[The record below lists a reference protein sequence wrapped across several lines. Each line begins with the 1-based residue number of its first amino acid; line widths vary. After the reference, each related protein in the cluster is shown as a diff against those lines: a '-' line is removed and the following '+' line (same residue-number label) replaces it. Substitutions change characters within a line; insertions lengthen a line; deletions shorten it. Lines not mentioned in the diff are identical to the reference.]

1 MAGTAAYV
9 IASQISFSGITFK
22 QQDGVRRWRP
32 RDVGRF
38 SQATQLGSLSLFG
51 FTSVPADLPC
61 SASHPTAHGSSR
73 GLQISGSFPL
83 VWSLSSP
90 AFLSVWNKPIRHL
103 GLFWG
108 KGTESVPPPLRV
120 PTTHPTPPPV
130 LQRGLGFLAVKIFT
144 FAIRFAWNALPA
156 GLSASLRGLP

>member
-1 MAGTAAYV
+1 M
-9 IASQISFSGITFK
+9 
-22 QQDGVRRWRP
+22 RRWRP

-90 AFLSVWNKPIRHL
+90 AFLSVWNKPQLAL
-103 GLFWG
+103 GLVLG
-108 KGTESVPPPLRV
+108 KRDRVCAPSSVVYQP
-120 PTTHPTPPPV
+120 PTPPPV

-144 FAIRFAWNALPA
+144 LAILFAWNALPT